1 MKNHIRKPI
10 NELPFLKKLCLHHNQ
25 TLNYFCSSCDEAICK
40 ECQQLGPHNTKYHAI
55 ISIKEAFNI
64 KHNKISQLINDKLIY
79 RYNKLN
85 INIKILDRIL
95 EKILSDSNEAE
106 REINKYFNN

>member
-1 MKNHIRKPI
+1 MKLYVKNVK
-10 NELPFLKKLCLHHNQ
+10 
-25 TLNYFCSSCDEAICK
+25 
-40 ECQQLGPHNTKYHAI
+40 LGPHNTKYHAI

-106 REINKYFNN
+106 REINKYFNNLLCNLKNAKGKRFLILNLLLFKRIL

>member
-1 MKNHIRKPI
+1 M
-10 NELPFLKKLCLHHNQ
+10 
-25 TLNYFCSSCDEAICK
+25 NYFCSSCDEAICK

-64 KHNKISQLINDKLIY
+64 KHNKISQIINDKLIY

-85 INIKILDRIL
+85 IALGM
-95 EKILSDSNEAE
+95 EKLITETESQFSADQRAGQ
-106 REINKYFNN
+106 RTDGQRHPGI